1 MVFWKWLQEELEKL
15 GKVKKPQKTI
25 YARLL
30 AKAAH
35 ALAEGQNKPKPRDL
49 WQEPFILA
57 SSWRPCADQRNWE
70 PSEEN
75 NGYIL
80 VSANGGINQ
89 QRVAVCNAV
98 AVARLLNATLVV
110 PHLLYSSV
118 WRDLS
123 QFGDIYQEEHFI
135 NYLKIDIRIV
145 KELPLELR
153 SLDLEAI
160 GSVVTNADIMKE
172 AKPSFYLKYIIP
184 ILHRH
189 RVVHFVGFGN
199 RLSFDPLLHGAY
211 QLCQLECTDL
221 SSIHVYGGFAPF
233 APFCSKLLGEACT
246 LCSSFLRKLGP
257 LS

>member
-1 MVFWKWLQEELEKL
+1 MLSRIQESSHGLKFKYKVLRANSSTLSIREELEKL

-35 ALAEGQNKPKPRDL
+35 ALAEGQNKPEPRDL

-70 PSEEN
+70 PSEGN

-118 WRDLS
+118 WRDL
-123 QFGDIYQEEHFI
+123 
-135 NYLKIDIRIV
+135 R
-145 KELPLELR
+145 
-153 SLDLEAI
+153 
-160 GSVVTNADIMKE
+160 
-172 AKPSFYLKYIIP
+172 
-184 ILHRH
+184 
-189 RVVHFVGFGN
+189 
-199 RLSFDPLLHGAY
+199 
-211 QLCQLECTDL
+211 
-221 SSIHVYGGFAPF
+221 
-233 APFCSKLLGEACT
+233 
-246 LCSSFLRKLGP
+246 
-257 LS
+257 